1 MYYKSLDHVL
11 AALVQVKTNPKKALA
26 HFKAASRCADL
37 SKAVASL
44 EKHQRSA
51 FASLTG
57 VGSSKV
63 EAAKKAAK
71 KDAKKAKKKVKA
83 QMGDFDAL
91 IDDLTQVEE
100 SDLGFD
106 SGDDLTLD
114 DISNDLMSIDD
125 EDSLDADLG
134 LDDLDLDDVEMD
146 EGLSDGLD
154 DLDLDGDLDG
164 DDLDG
169 EFASDDLEEDEEFDD
184 LDGELASD
192 DLEEDEEDEDEDE
205 EDKVVESSA
214 KRGRG
219 RVTAHAS
226 AVNRMARA
234 NSNLRAL
241 SRLSTTASAGKSAK
255 KPASRRTP
263 GV

>member
-11 AALVQVKTNPKKALA
+11 AALVHAKTNPKKALA

-51 FASLTG
+51 FASLAS

-63 EAAKKAAK
+63 EAAKKAK
-71 KDAKKAKKKVKA
+71 NAKKAKKKVKA

-91 IDDLTQVEE
+91 IDDLTKVEE

-114 DISNDLMSIDD
+114 DISNDLTSIDD

-169 EFASDDLEEDEEFDD
+169 EFASDDLEEDEED
-184 LDGELASD
+184 E
-192 DLEEDEEDEDEDE
+192 EIEDE
-205 EDKVVESSA
+205 VVESSA

-219 RVTAHAS
+219 SVTAHAS

-255 KPASRRTP
+255 KPVSRRTP

>member
-11 AALVQVKTNPKKALA
+11 AALVHVKTNPKKALA

-44 EKHQRSA
+44 EKHQRAA
-51 FASLTG
+51 FASLTS

-63 EAAKKAAK
+63 EAAKNAAK
-71 KDAKKAKKKVKA
+71 KDAKKAKNGKKKVKA

-91 IDDLTQVEE
+91 IDDLTKVEE

-154 DLDLDGDLDG
+154 DLDLDGDLNG

-184 LDGELASD
+184 L
-192 DLEEDEEDEDEDE
+192 EEDDEDEDEDE

-255 KPASRRTP
+255 KPVSRRTP

>member
-11 AALVQVKTNPKKALA
+11 AALVHAKTNPKKALA

-51 FASLTG
+51 FASLAS

-63 EAAKKAAK
+63 EAAKNAK
-71 KDAKKAKKKVKA
+71 TAKKAKNGKKKVKA

-125 EDSLDADLG
+125 EDSLDADLN
-134 LDDLDLDDVEMD
+134 LDDVEMD

-154 DLDLDGDLDG
+154 DLDLGGDLDG

-169 EFASDDLEEDEEFDD
+169 EFASDDLEEDEEFD
-184 LDGELASD
+184 L
-192 DLEEDEEDEDEDE
+192 EDEEDEEIEDE
-205 EDKVVESSA
+205 VVESSA

-219 RVTAHAS
+219 SVTAHAS

>member
-11 AALVQVKTNPKKALA
+11 AALVHAKTNPKKALA

-44 EKHQRSA
+44 EKHQRAA
-51 FASLTG
+51 FASLTS
-57 VGSSKV
+57 VSSSKV

-71 KDAKKAKKKVKA
+71 KDAKNGKKKVKA

-100 SDLGFD
+100 SDIGLNP
-106 SGDDLTLD
+106 GDDLTLD
-114 DISNDLMSIDD
+114 DISNDLTSIDD
-125 EDSLDADLG
+125 EDSLDA
-134 LDDLDLDDVEMD
+134 DLDLDDVEMD

-164 DDLDG
+164 GLDG
-169 EFASDDLEEDEEFDD
+169 EFASDDEEEDEEFD
-184 LDGELASD
+184 L
-192 DLEEDEEDEDEDE
+192 EDEEDEEIEDE
-205 EDKVVESSA
+205 VVESSA

-219 RVTAHAS
+219 RATAHAS

>member
-11 AALVQVKTNPKKALA
+11 AALVHAKTNPKKALA

-51 FASLTG
+51 FASLAS

-63 EAAKKAAK
+63 EAAKKA
-71 KDAKKAKKKVKA
+71 KKAKNGKKKVKA

-91 IDDLTQVEE
+91 IDDLTKVEE

-114 DISNDLMSIDD
+114 DISNDLTSIDD

-164 DDLDG
+164 GDLDG

-184 LDGELASD
+184 L
-192 DLEEDEEDEDEDE
+192 EEDDEDEDEDE

>member
-11 AALVQVKTNPKKALA
+11 AALVHAKTNPKKALA

-44 EKHQRSA
+44 EKHQRAA

-71 KDAKKAKKKVKA
+71 KDAKNAKNGKKKVKA

-100 SDLGFD
+100 SDIGLD
-106 SGDDLTLD
+106 PGDDLTLD
-114 DISNDLMSIDD
+114 DISNDLTSIDD
-125 EDSLDADLG
+125 EDSLDA
-134 LDDLDLDDVEMD
+134 DLDLDDVEMD

-164 DDLDG
+164 GLDDDLDG
-169 EFASDDLEEDEEFDD
+169 EFASDDEEEDEEFD
-184 LDGELASD
+184 L
-192 DLEEDEEDEDEDE
+192 EDEDDEDLEDE
-205 EDKVVESSA
+205 VVESSA

-219 RVTAHAS
+219 RATAHAS

-255 KPASRRTP
+255 KPVSRRTP

>member
-11 AALVQVKTNPKKALA
+11 AALVHAKTNPKKALA

-44 EKHQRSA
+44 EKHQRAA
-51 FASLTG
+51 FASLTS
-57 VGSSKV
+57 VSSSKV

-71 KDAKKAKKKVKA
+71 KDAKKDAKNGKKKVKA
-83 QMGDFDAL
+83 QTGDFDAL

-100 SDLGFD
+100 SDLGLD
-106 SGDDLTLD
+106 PGDDLTLD
-114 DISNDLMSIDD
+114 DISNDLTSIDD

-164 DDLDG
+164 GLDDDLDG
-169 EFASDDLEEDEEFDD
+169 EFASDDEEEDEEFD
-184 LDGELASD
+184 L
-192 DLEEDEEDEDEDE
+192 EDEEDEEIEDE
-205 EDKVVESSA
+205 VVESSA

-219 RVTAHAS
+219 SVTAHAS

-255 KPASRRTP
+255 KPVSRRTP

>member
-11 AALVQVKTNPKKALA
+11 AALVHAKTNPKKALA

-51 FASLTG
+51 FASLAS

-63 EAAKKAAK
+63 EAAKKAK
-71 KDAKKAKKKVKA
+71 NAKKAKKKVKA

-91 IDDLTQVEE
+91 IDDLTKVEE

-114 DISNDLMSIDD
+114 DISNDLTSIDD

-169 EFASDDLEEDEEFDD
+169 EFASDDLEEDEEFD
-184 LDGELASD
+184 L
-192 DLEEDEEDEDEDE
+192 EDEEDEEIEDE
-205 EDKVVESSA
+205 VVESSA

>member
-1 MYYKSLDHVL
+1 
-11 AALVQVKTNPKKALA
+11 
-26 HFKAASRCADL
+26 
-37 SKAVASL
+37 
-44 EKHQRSA
+44 
-51 FASLTG
+51 
-57 VGSSKV
+57 
-63 EAAKKAAK
+63 
-71 KDAKKAKKKVKA
+71 
-83 QMGDFDAL
+83 
-91 IDDLTQVEE
+91 
-100 SDLGFD
+100 
-106 SGDDLTLD
+106 
-114 DISNDLMSIDD
+114 
-125 EDSLDADLG
+125 
-134 LDDLDLDDVEMD
+134 MD

-169 EFASDDLEEDEEFDD
+169 EFASDDLEEDEEF
-184 LDGELASD
+184 D

>member
-11 AALVQVKTNPKKALA
+11 AALVHAKTNPKKALA

-44 EKHQRSA
+44 EKHQRAA
-51 FASLTG
+51 FASLTS
-57 VGSSKV
+57 VSSSKV

-71 KDAKKAKKKVKA
+71 KDAKNGKNGKKKVKA
-83 QMGDFDAL
+83 QMGDFDTL

-100 SDLGFD
+100 SDIGLNP
-106 SGDDLTLD
+106 GDDLTLD

-154 DLDLDGDLDG
+154 DLDLDGDLNG

-184 LDGELASD
+184 L
-192 DLEEDEEDEDEDE
+192 EEDEEDEDEDE
-205 EDKVVESSA
+205 VVESSA

>member
-51 FASLTG
+51 FASLTS

-71 KDAKKAKKKVKA
+71 KDAKKSKKKVKA
-83 QMGDFDAL
+83 QMEDFDAL

-100 SDLGFD
+100 SNIGLD

-114 DISNDLMSIDD
+114 DISNDLTSIDD
-125 EDSLDADLG
+125 EDSLDA
-134 LDDLDLDDVEMD
+134 DLDLDDVEMD

-164 DDLDG
+164 GLDDDLDG
-169 EFASDDLEEDEEFDD
+169 EFASDDEEEDEEFD
-184 LDGELASD
+184 L
-192 DLEEDEEDEDEDE
+192 EDEEDEEIEDE
-205 EDKVVESSA
+205 VVESSA

-219 RVTAHAS
+219 RATAHAS

>member
-184 LDGELASD
+184 L
-192 DLEEDEEDEDEDE
+192 EEDEEDEDEDE

-255 KPASRRTP
+255 KPVSRRTP

>member
-154 DLDLDGDLDG
+154 DLDLDGDLNGDDLDG
-164 DDLDG
+164 EFASNDLEEDEEFDDLDG
-169 EFASDDLEEDEEFDD
+169 EFASDDLEEDEED
-184 LDGELASD
+184 E
-192 DLEEDEEDEDEDE
+192 EIEDE
-205 EDKVVESSA
+205 VVESSA

-219 RVTAHAS
+219 SVTAHAS

-255 KPASRRTP
+255 KPVSRRTP

>member
-11 AALVQVKTNPKKALA
+11 AALVHAKTNPKKALA

-37 SKAVASL
+37 SKAVVSL

-51 FASLTG
+51 FASLAS

-63 EAAKKAAK
+63 EAAKK
-71 KDAKKAKKKVKA
+71 AKKAKKKVKA

-114 DISNDLMSIDD
+114 DISNDLTSIDD

-154 DLDLDGDLDG
+154 DLDLDGDLDS

-184 LDGELASD
+184 LEEDEE
-192 DLEEDEEDEDEDE
+192 EEDEEDE
-205 EDKVVESSA
+205 VVESSA

-226 AVNRMARA
+226 AVKRMARA

>member
-44 EKHQRSA
+44 EKHQRAA
-51 FASLTG
+51 FASLTS
-57 VGSSKV
+57 VSSSKV
-63 EAAKKAAK
+63 EAAKNAK
-71 KDAKKAKKKVKA
+71 NAKNGKNGKKKVKA

-100 SDLGFD
+100 SDLGLNP
-106 SGDDLTLD
+106 GDDLTLD
-114 DISNDLMSIDD
+114 DISNDLTSIDD
-125 EDSLDADLG
+125 EDSLDA
-134 LDDLDLDDVEMD
+134 DLDLDDVEMD

-154 DLDLDGDLDG
+154 DLDLDGDLNG

-169 EFASDDLEEDEEFDD
+169 EFASDDEEEDEEFD
-184 LDGELASD
+184 L
-192 DLEEDEEDEDEDE
+192 EDEEDEEIEDE
-205 EDKVVESSA
+205 VVESSA

-219 RVTAHAS
+219 PVTAHAS

-255 KPASRRTP
+255 KPVSRRTP

>member
-11 AALVQVKTNPKKALA
+11 SALVHAKTNPKKALA

-37 SKAVASL
+37 SKAVAAL

-51 FASLTG
+51 FASLAS

-63 EAAKKAAK
+63 EAAKKA
-71 KDAKKAKKKVKA
+71 KKAKKKVKA
-83 QMGDFDAL
+83 QMEDFDTL

-100 SDLGFD
+100 SDIGFD

-114 DISNDLMSIDD
+114 DISNDLTSIDD

-169 EFASDDLEEDEEFDD
+169 EFASDDLEEDEEFD
-184 LDGELASD
+184 L
-192 DLEEDEEDEDEDE
+192 EDEEDEEIEDE
-205 EDKVVESSA
+205 VVESSA

-219 RVTAHAS
+219 RATAHAS

>member
-11 AALVQVKTNPKKALA
+11 AALVHAKTNPKKALA

-51 FASLTG
+51 FASLAS

-63 EAAKKAAK
+63 EAAK
-71 KDAKKAKKKVKA
+71 DAKKAKKAKNGKKKVKA

-91 IDDLTQVEE
+91 IDDLTKVEE

-114 DISNDLMSIDD
+114 DISNDLTSIDD

-169 EFASDDLEEDEEFDD
+169 EFASDDLEEDEEFD
-184 LDGELASD
+184 L
-192 DLEEDEEDEDEDE
+192 EDEEDEEIEDE
-205 EDKVVESSA
+205 VVESSA

>member
-1 MYYKSLDHVL
+1 
-11 AALVQVKTNPKKALA
+11 
-26 HFKAASRCADL
+26 
-37 SKAVASL
+37 
-44 EKHQRSA
+44 
-51 FASLTG
+51 

-63 EAAKKAAK
+63 EAAKNAK
-71 KDAKKAKKKVKA
+71 NAKKAKNGKKKVKA

-114 DISNDLMSIDD
+114 DISNDLTSIDD
-125 EDSLDADLG
+125 EDSLGTDLG

-164 DDLDG
+164 DGDDLDG
-169 EFASDDLEEDEEFDD
+169 EFASDDLEEDEEF
-184 LDGELASD
+184 D

-241 SRLSTTASAGKSAK
+241 SRLSTTASAGKPAK

>member
-11 AALVQVKTNPKKALA
+11 AALVHAKTNPKKALA

-51 FASLTG
+51 FASLAS

-63 EAAKKAAK
+63 EAAKKAK
-71 KDAKKAKKKVKA
+71 NAKKAKKKVKA

-91 IDDLTQVEE
+91 IDDLTKVEE

-114 DISNDLMSIDD
+114 DISNDLTSIDD

-169 EFASDDLEEDEEFDD
+169 EFASDDLEEDEEF
-184 LDGELASD
+184 D

-255 KPASRRTP
+255 KPVSRRTP

>member
-11 AALVQVKTNPKKALA
+11 AALVHAKTNPKKALA

-51 FASLTG
+51 FASLAS

-63 EAAKKAAK
+63 EAAKKA
-71 KDAKKAKKKVKA
+71 KKAKNGKKKVKA

-91 IDDLTQVEE
+91 IDDLTKVEE

-114 DISNDLMSIDD
+114 DISNDLTSIDD
-125 EDSLDADLG
+125 EDSLDADL
-134 LDDLDLDDVEMD
+134 
-146 EGLSDGLD
+146 GLD

-169 EFASDDLEEDEEFDD
+169 EFASDDEEEDEEFD
-184 LDGELASD
+184 L
-192 DLEEDEEDEDEDE
+192 EDEEDEEIEDE
-205 EDKVVESSA
+205 VVESSA

>member
-44 EKHQRSA
+44 EKHQRAA
-51 FASLTG
+51 FASLTS
-57 VGSSKV
+57 VSSSKV

-71 KDAKKAKKKVKA
+71 KDAKKSKKKVKA
-83 QMGDFDAL
+83 QMEDFDTL

-100 SDLGFD
+100 SDVGLD

-114 DISNDLMSIDD
+114 DISNDLTSIDD
-125 EDSLDADLG
+125 EDSLDADL
-134 LDDLDLDDVEMD
+134 DADLDDVEMD

-164 DDLDG
+164 GLDDDLDG
-169 EFASDDLEEDEEFDD
+169 EFASDDDEEDEEFD
-184 LDGELASD
+184 L
-192 DLEEDEEDEDEDE
+192 EDEEDEEIEDE
-205 EDKVVESSA
+205 VVESSA

-219 RVTAHAS
+219 SVTAHAS

>member
-11 AALVQVKTNPKKALA
+11 AALVHAKTNPKKALA

-51 FASLTG
+51 FASLAS

-63 EAAKKAAK
+63 EAAKKAK
-71 KDAKKAKKKVKA
+71 NAKKAKKKVKA

-91 IDDLTQVEE
+91 IDDLTKVEE

-114 DISNDLMSIDD
+114 DISNDLTSIDD

-184 LDGELASD
+184 L
-192 DLEEDEEDEDEDE
+192 EEDEEDEDEEDE
-205 EDKVVESSA
+205 EDEVVESSV

-226 AVNRMARA
+226 AVKRMARA

>member
-44 EKHQRSA
+44 EKHQRAA
-51 FASLTG
+51 FASLTS

-71 KDAKKAKKKVKA
+71 KDAKNGKNGKKKVKA

-114 DISNDLMSIDD
+114 DISNDLTSIDD

-154 DLDLDGDLDG
+154 DLDLDGDLDDDG

-184 LDGELASD
+184 L
-192 DLEEDEEDEDEDE
+192 EEDEEDEDEDE
-205 EDKVVESSA
+205 DEEDEVVESSA

-255 KPASRRTP
+255 KPVSRRTP

>member
-11 AALVQVKTNPKKALA
+11 AALVHAKTNPKKALA

-44 EKHQRSA
+44 EKHQRAA
-51 FASLTG
+51 FASLTS
-57 VGSSKV
+57 VSSSKV
-63 EAAKKAAK
+63 EAAKNAK
-71 KDAKKAKKKVKA
+71 NAKKAKNGKKKVKA

-91 IDDLTQVEE
+91 IDDLTKVEE

-114 DISNDLMSIDD
+114 DISNDLTSIDD

-154 DLDLDGDLDG
+154 DLDLDGDLDDDG

-169 EFASDDLEEDEEFDD
+169 EFASDDEEGDEEFD
-184 LDGELASD
+184 L
-192 DLEEDEEDEDEDE
+192 EDEEDEEIEDE
-205 EDKVVESSA
+205 VVESSA
-214 KRGRG
+214 KRCRG
-219 RVTAHAS
+219 SVTAHAS

-255 KPASRRTP
+255 KPVSRRTP

>member
-154 DLDLDGDLDG
+154 DLDLDGDLNG

-169 EFASDDLEEDEEFDD
+169 EFASDDLEEDEEF
-184 LDGELASD
+184 D

-255 KPASRRTP
+255 KPVSRRTP

>member
-11 AALVQVKTNPKKALA
+11 AALVHAKTNPKKALA

-51 FASLTG
+51 FASLAS

-63 EAAKKAAK
+63 EAAKKA
-71 KDAKKAKKKVKA
+71 KKAKNGKKKVKA

-91 IDDLTQVEE
+91 IDDLTKVEE

-154 DLDLDGDLDG
+154 DLDLDGDLNG

-205 EDKVVESSA
+205 DEEDEVVESSA

-219 RVTAHAS
+219 RLTAHAS

-255 KPASRRTP
+255 KPVSRRTP